1 MPQPN
6 RFVTARITF
15 RKGSSQEW
23 EQYDPILMA
32 GEPAYNTTLKKLK
45 LGDGTSKWSELS
57 YLEGLGG
64 GGTEWSNDGSSLFPD
79 FIETADQAID
89 YLKMHH
95 DLLEDNALAYF
106 QAGINGDPY
115 LALYDLS
122 VRANTGGSA
131 SITGVTRKFNVYQ
144 EGDEVEVTATS
155 VAPYTFSGW
164 TGLLAGESDTATTTI
179 TMSGARNLTA
189 NFSL

>member
-15 RKGSSQEW
+15 RKGTTQEW
-23 EQYDPILMA
+23 DQYDPILMV
-32 GEPAYNTTLKKLK
+32 GEPAYNTTLNKLK

-57 YLEGLGG
+57 YIGGL
-64 GGTEWSNDGSSLFPD
+64 GGTEWSNDGSGLFPD

-89 YLKMHH
+89 YVKMHH

-106 QAGINGDPY
+106 QAGLDGDPY
-115 LALYDLS
+115 VALHELS
-122 VRANTGGSA
+122 VKANTGGSA

-164 TGLLAGESDTATTTI
+164 TGLLTGEADTATTTI
-179 TMSGARNLTA
+179 TMSEARNLTA
-189 NFSL
+189 NFTL